1 MRATLDWENLAE
13 ELEGIARKE
22 RQELTSHL
30 RNLFEHCLKW
40 QYADQNRGHRERSW
54 KVSIVAS
61 RQEARNRLETSPSR
75 SNPDTFKQY
84 VEKSYCD
91 ARVRAGAAL
100 GLGTRESETKFP
112 AGCPWQRTEFL
123 DDDKF
128 PLGIDDAC

>member
-1 MRATLDWENLAE
+1 VRATLDWENLAE

-84 VEKSYCD
+84 VEKSYRD

-100 GLGTRESETKFP
+100 ALALANQKPSSPQAVPASERNSSTTTSS
-112 AGCPWQRTEFL
+112 RLE
-123 DDDKF
+123 
-128 PLGIDDAC
+128 